1 MIADDGQKAQRLAL
15 LSLVYK
21 FLRLAPQYAIPIYF
35 VYSANSGENF
45 LMLAISALVGIVILP
60 SILLGHYYFTYK
72 FAKHDLIINSGVISR
87 KHRNI
92 PYSRIQNI
100 NIQQNILHRLLGLAQ
115 VKIETAGDSQT
126 EGMLDAVTSSGA
138 KEIKQKLESLK
149 INSEDQENNIPEY
162 IPEEIENNIPD
173 ENLKKSEKLQFSLN
187 IIDLIKY
194 GMMRFRPIAFLAIAW
209 IFSITQQF
217 MFFDNKAYDKFG
229 NEIEDYITNQSSS
242 LNLGE
247 YTLWIIF
254 IIILTLIFSWL
265 FDILLTIN
273 QFYNFKMEESNNKL
287 NTEYGLLTK
296 HSASIPLK
304 KLQLI
309 TIYTNFFRERFDFY
323 GFSIQTA
330 GFGAGGRKKPEVAVP
345 FASRERITTLAMKV
359 LPFSWP
365 EQFENVSKKHIRRF
379 FIRQMISLCF
389 LVGIAFGIIQK
400 WEVFYFLTLLIPMF
414 YYSYLRWK
422 NLAYYFS
429 VENIIVKKGV
439 FFRKMNVMPVSKL
452 QTLHVRRSLFQRILG
467 LSSIYVDSA
476 AATGSGDVTIP
487 DIPFE
492 MAGDLMKKIS
502 ESFHNN

>member
-1 MIADDGQKAQRLAL
+1 MIAREGQKVQRLAL

-35 VYSANSGENF
+35 VYSADSGENF

-72 FAKHDLIINSGVISR
+72 FAEHDLIINSGVVAR
-87 KHRNI
+87 KQRNI

-115 VKIETAGDSQT
+115 VKVETAGDSET
-126 EGMLDAVTSSGA
+126 EGILDAVTSSGA
-138 KEIKQKLESLK
+138 KRIKQKLESLRTNSN
-149 INSEDQENNIPEY
+149 NSEKNIPKD
-162 IPEEIENNIPD
+162 IEINIPD
-173 ENLKKSEKLQFSLN
+173 ENLEIPEKLRFSLN
-187 IIDLIKY
+187 IKDLIKY
-194 GMMRFRPIAFLAIAW
+194 GMMRFRPVAFLAIAW
-209 IFSITQQF
+209 IFSIGQQF

-229 NEIEDYITNQSSS
+229 NDLEDYISNQSVS

-247 YTLWIIF
+247 YTFWII
-254 IIILTLIFSWL
+254 IIILLMLIFSWL

-273 QFYNFKMEESNNKL
+273 QFYKFKMEESKGKL
-287 NTEYGLLTK
+287 NTEYGFLTK

-309 TIYTNFFRERFDFY
+309 TVFTNFFRERFGFY

-345 FASRERITTLAMKV
+345 FASRERIVELAMKV

-389 LVGIAFGIIQK
+389 LLGIAFGFIQK
-400 WEVFYFLTLLIPMF
+400 WEIFYFLTLLIPMF

-439 FFRKMNVMPVSKL
+439 FFRKMNVMPISKL
-452 QTLHVRRSLFQRILG
+452 QTLHISRSVFQRILG

-492 MAGDLMKKIS
+492 MAGDLMRKIS
-502 ESFHNN
+502 KSFHND